1 MSREMILIPKLKYE
15 ELFKNEKTNND
26 GEHNSSHNPSN
37 KTGKTPKED
46 KQNTDSGI
54 NAKNEPLKK
63 EKGSVNHENLET
75 DTTHGSQIGKGKSY
89 IKRTPSDVLEARE
102 RKFHR
107 DTSKQKTELKH
118 KWMVF
123 NI

>member
-1 MSREMILIPKLKYE
+1 MSREMILIPKLKCE

-37 KTGKTPKED
+37 KTGKSPIED

-63 EKGSVNHENLET
+63 EKGSVNHENLEP
-75 DTTHGSQIGKGKSY
+75 DTTHGNQIGKGKIIHQKNT
-89 IKRTPSDVLEARE
+89 IKQFR
-102 RKFHR
+102 
-107 DTSKQKTELKH
+107 SKGKE
-118 KWMVF
+118 
-123 NI
+123 ISS